1 MLKKKNNNKIVLITG
16 GSGMVGRNLKFSL
29 KMNNVKYLSPSSK
42 VLNLSH
48 IKSIETFFKKNE
60 FDYIVHCAGLVGG
73 IEKNI
78 INQLAFY
85 QENLEIGYN
94 LVNTANKFKIKNL
107 INLGSSCMYPS
118 IFKRSFKEKDLMS
131 GPIEETNYGYA
142 LAKINI
148 ALFIKLIREKNNI
161 NYSTIIPPNLYGYH
175 DNFNPSSSHLIQSI
189 ITKCIDCQ
197 KKRKKNITIWG
208 TGKAKREF
216 LFTSDLTDFISKV
229 IKNDL
234 KLPILLNVGYGED
247 FYIKEYYDFVQQCLG
262 TRFKYKFDKKKPD
275 GVFRKLID
283 SSVAKTKFNWIPKTD
298 IKMGISKII
307 DFYKKNYDI

>member
-1 MLKKKNNNKIVLITG
+1 MLRKRNSNKVVLITG
-16 GSGMVGRNLKFSL
+16 GSGMVGRNLKYSL
-29 KMNNVKYLSPSSK
+29 KMNNVKYLSPSSN

-48 IKSIETFFKKNE
+48 IKSIETFFKKNK

-78 INQLAFY
+78 RNQLAFY

-118 IFKRSFKEKDLMS
+118 TFKRGFREKDLMS

-148 ALFIKLIREKNNI
+148 ALFIKLIREKNNM

-175 DNFNPSSSHLIQSI
+175 DNFDPDSSHLIQSI
-189 ITKCIDCQ
+189 ITKCLICK

-234 KLPILLNVGYGED
+234 KLPILLNVGYGRD

-262 TRFKYKFDKKKPD
+262 TRFNYKFDKKKPD

-283 SSVAKTKFNWIPKTD
+283 SNIAKTEFNWIPKTD

-307 DFYKKNYDI
+307 DFYKKNYEI